1 MKKLLPILLALACLG
16 WLAMLAKSCRTSQQL
31 REAKLAYQAYR
42 QISIADTEMKKAQIA
57 ALESRQSELMG
68 QIDSTNTVIA
78 ARDEEITLQKK
89 KFAEIVGQTEILR
102 TEVQPVIDAN
112 PKLREFVAG
121 LDATILAQSWLIV
134 EQDKQVASL
143 KERIV
148 LDDER
153 FNNQV
158 QISEEWRG
166 MYEKEHNLRLLAED
180 MFKSCVK
187 QQKKTNLW
195 GNVKAVAVG
204 VAVGVVV
211 HAVQK

>member
-121 LDATILAQSWLIV
+121 LDATILAQNWLIV

-143 KERIV
+143 KERIMF
-148 LDDER
+148 DDER
-153 FNNQV
+153 YANEQA
-158 QISEEWRG
+158 ISANWKAAYENELALRTMWEG
-166 MYEKEHNLRLLAED
+166 LVKKYEKSNRVDKVWTFLGKYGLPVA
-180 MFKSCVK
+180 F
-187 QQKKTNLW
+187 
-195 GNVKAVAVG
+195 AVG
-204 VAVGVVV
+204 MVIG
-211 HAVQK
+211 K